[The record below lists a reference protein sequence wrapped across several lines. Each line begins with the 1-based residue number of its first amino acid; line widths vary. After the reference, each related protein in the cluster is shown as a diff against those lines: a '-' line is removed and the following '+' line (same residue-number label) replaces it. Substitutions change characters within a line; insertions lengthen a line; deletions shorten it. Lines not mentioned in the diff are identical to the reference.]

1 MVNNISA
8 YDTPV
13 ILVFGDSLSAGYG
26 IDIEDSWPTLL
37 QKQLDNENYEYQV
50 INTSISGETTE
61 GGINR
66 IEIALKT
73 FNPELLILELGGNDG
88 LRGFPPKLIK
98 ANLERIINTCKNNG
112 TNVVLLGIR
121 IPMNYGQRYTRTFE
135 KIYREIAHELS
146 VPWIAF
152 FMDGVAQNSNLMQND
167 GIHPNAAA
175 QPKLLENIW
184 PAIQSIINKEKTLTT
199 QLRE

>member
-1 MVNNISA
+1 LVNNISA

-37 QKQLDNENYEYQV
+37 QKQLDNEDYEYQV

-184 PAIQSIINKEKTLTT
+184 PAIQNIINKEKTLTT